1 MVDVVSNRS
10 DRQCLIQYGTM
21 KLYSASVIIAVIL
34 SLSVLVLSRP
44 AIAADISTQQNK
56 ETGLY
61 SWVAESDGFSIELIQ
76 LLPDFIRAIYM
87 SHDFPAA
94 EVDDIA
100 SYCVFGTV
108 IKNTS
113 QHQLDYDVGE
123 WYYTDTDGREH
134 RLKTKTDWLEQWR
147 RAGVTFSWTLLPD
160 KGTFYQG
167 DWQQGF
173 TTIKLPRESAFTLT
187 YKWSINGTE
196 HTDIFEG
203 LRCAPEQLA
212 EK

>member
-1 MVDVVSNRS
+1 MKTPHIRICVL
-10 DRQCLIQYGTM
+10 LIMAFSLASTATRAA
-21 KLYSASVIIAVIL
+21 KISAQKNEAS
-34 SLSVLVLSRP
+34 
-44 AIAADISTQQNK
+44 
-56 ETGLY
+56 GLY
-61 SWVAESDGFSIELIQ
+61 SWVAESQGFSIELIQ

-87 SHDFPAA
+87 SHDFPAT

-113 QHQLDYDVGE
+113 QQPLDYDVAN
-123 WYYTDTDGREH
+123 WYYTDNNGKNH
-134 RLKTKTDWLEQWR
+134 PVKTKSEWLEQWR
-147 RAGVTFSWTLLPD
+147 KAGVTFSWTLLPD
-160 KGTFYQG
+160 KGTFYEG

-173 TTIKLPRESAFTLT
+173 TTIKLPRESEFSLT

-203 LRCAPEQLA
+203 LRCAPEQLSDQ
-212 EK
+212 

>member
-1 MVDVVSNRS
+1 MMKTTHIHT
-10 DRQCLIQYGTM
+10 CL
-21 KLYSASVIIAVIL
+21 LVA
-34 SLSVLVLSRP
+34 LVLST
-44 AIAADISTQQNK
+44 ASTASVAAKITTQKN
-56 ETGLY
+56 ETSGLY

-94 EVDDIA
+94 EVEDIA
-100 SYCVFGTV
+100 SYCAFGTV

-113 QHQLDYDVGE
+113 PHQLDYDVAN
-123 WYYTDTDGREH
+123 WYYTDSNGNKH
-134 RLKTKTDWLEQWR
+134 PIKTKSDWIEQWQK
-147 RAGVTFSWTLLPD
+147 AGVRFSWTLLPD
-160 KGTFYQG
+160 KGTFYEG

-203 LRCAPEQLA
+203 LRCAPENLPETQTQ
-212 EK
+212 